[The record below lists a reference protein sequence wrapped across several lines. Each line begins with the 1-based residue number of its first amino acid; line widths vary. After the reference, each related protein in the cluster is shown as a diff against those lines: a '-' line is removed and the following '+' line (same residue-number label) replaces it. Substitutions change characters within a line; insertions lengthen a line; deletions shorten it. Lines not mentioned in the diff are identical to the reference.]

1 MGAKVVA
8 SRYVSGPFDGLAHE
22 RWRHGVQAVSVV
34 SPGHSA
40 GQRHSRGSCKP
51 SQAAV
56 RTFSTTS
63 RPPCGRPPAAA
74 VLGRQHHDAH
84 LPRASP
90 FTPGGMTSDWC
101 HAASS
106 PPRLTGSCPY
116 PGTGVVFALLDR
128 AIKYQRLYRHRSAGL
143 EGAATLRRLRGLR
156 VVRIGSP

>member
-1 MGAKVVA
+1 M
-8 SRYVSGPFDGLAHE
+8 LAF
-22 RWRHGVQAVSVV
+22 RTVQQSNHCA
-34 SPGHSA
+34 
-40 GQRHSRGSCKP
+40 REEFLYELK
-51 SQAAV
+51 AA
-56 RTFSTTS
+56 
-63 RPPCGRPPAAA
+63 
-74 VLGRQHHDAH
+74 L
-84 LPRASP
+84 RASP